1 MEQSNLAKP
10 RKVNLRAVTQVNPI
24 RPRYANGK
32 TASLPERVKPDTGG
46 EETGVSIHWAFRGSW
61 GQREGKIR
69 RGTWETRR
77 WGKRTT
83 DPITGGINNRGEMSR
98 PEVGEAHS
106 SEEAGNDRGAK
117 GPHRSTLM

>member
-32 TASLPERVKPDTGG
+32 TASLPEMVKPVTGG

-61 GQREGKIR
+61 GQRAGKDSSR
-69 RGTWETRR
+69 NLGDPAVLGRE
-77 WGKRTT
+77 T
-83 DPITGGINNRGEMSR
+83 DPINRG
-98 PEVGEAHS
+98 
-106 SEEAGNDRGAK
+106 NK
-117 GPHRSTLM
+117 